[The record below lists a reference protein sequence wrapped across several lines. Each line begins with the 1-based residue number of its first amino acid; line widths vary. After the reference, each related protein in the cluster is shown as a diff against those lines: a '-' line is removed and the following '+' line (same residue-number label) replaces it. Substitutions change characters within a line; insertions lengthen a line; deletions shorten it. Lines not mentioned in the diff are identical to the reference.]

1 MICLRLLRNQGRI
14 NWTVYKASRNPDQEQ
29 TFEPALWNQAS
40 TMFDKDD
47 HGGQHGLPVN
57 ITATGPMIIPMGEMP
72 PGTPNQLEL
81 DEGSLVK
88 ITESFI
94 LRR

>member
-1 MICLRLLRNQGRI
+1 
-14 NWTVYKASRNPDQEQ
+14 
-29 TFEPALWNQAS
+29 
-40 TMFDKDD
+40 MFDKDD
-47 HGGQHGLPVN
+47 HGGQRGLPVN
-57 ITATGPMIIPMGEMP
+57 ITATGPMIIPMREMP
-72 PGTPNQLEL
+72 PGAPNQLEL